1 MVEFPCE
8 RGCEQCLKKLCTRR
22 IPMFGS
28 LTHEQLEKIA
38 LKTVHRDC
46 AKGEIILRDGVRSD
60 YVAIIGEGS
69 VKATKYT
76 ADGREQILYV
86 FSEGDFFGEQNLL
99 FQKPAF
105 YNVEA
110 LEPVELCTLRLDDFQ
125 LILRQY
131 PDIGIQIIRELGF
144 RLEHLENAVQNMG
157 VRSVEA
163 RINSVLLELA
173 AKYGT
178 REKDGVLVH
187 MPLSREGLANYVG
200 IARETVS
207 RKLGMLETDG
217 VIRSI
222 NSRTMLI
229 RDLSLL
235 E

>member
-1 MVEFPCE
+1 
-8 RGCEQCLKKLCTRR
+8 
-22 IPMFGS
+22 MFGS
-28 LTHEQLEKIA
+28 LTHEQLEKVA
-38 LKTVHRDC
+38 LKTTHRDC
-46 AKGEIILRDGVRSD
+46 AKGEIVLRDGERTD
-60 YVAIIGEGS
+60 YVALIGQGS

-110 LEPVELCTLRLDDFQ
+110 LEPAELCTLRHEDFQ
-125 LILRQY
+125 AIVREY

-163 RINSVLLELA
+163 RINAVLLEFA
-173 AKYGT
+173 GKYGT
-178 REKDGVLVH
+178 KEPEGVMLH
-187 MPLSREGLANYVG
+187 LPLSREGLANYIG

-207 RKLGMLETDG
+207 RKLGVLESDG

-222 NSRTMLI
+222 NNRTMI
-229 RDLSLL
+229 IKDLNLL
-235 E
+235 V